1 MKLTITPLQS
11 RVLAIVLLMAMLV
24 LLAVLIYLPW
34 QAAHRHYDTAI
45 EDQQDRT
52 ARYLRIAAQRQ
63 NFEENITL
71 IAKRDAGRY
80 YLKSSAPALAAA
92 EVQQMAQNIIEAN
105 QLKLESAQ
113 IGLHKDDG
121 PRRKVA
127 VNFQLRGSLPAVQKA
142 LYELETALPYL
153 FVDKLLVRS
162 SVARQFMPQ
171 PGVEPDVL
179 VQLELSAIALI
190 AKQAQKKP

>member
-1 MKLTITPLQS
+1 
-11 RVLAIVLLMAMLV
+11 
-24 LLAVLIYLPW
+24 
-34 QAAHRHYDTAI
+34 
-45 EDQQDRT
+45 
-52 ARYLRIAAQRQ
+52 
-63 NFEENITL
+63 
-71 IAKRDAGRY
+71 
-80 YLKSSAPALAAA
+80 
-92 EVQQMAQNIIEAN
+92 MAQNIIEAN

-113 IGLHKDDG
+113 IGPHKDDG

-127 VNFQLRGSLPAVQKA
+127 VNFQLRGPLPAVQKA